1 MPHLTRST
9 RLALLAAVLLIAL
22 PAAADANPF
31 YLVGKLG
38 NTDTDAELG
47 DSFRQIVAGDD
58 TSSGIGLGVRF
69 GRHFAIQ
76 AEYLDLGV
84 VPGAGSLCGPSDQP
98 CLALVVP
105 VVADST
111 AISVT
116 LLPHLEVSRR
126 LSLYGKLGFVSW
138 DSDVSQLD
146 EAGKRFIDEFKD
158 EELVYGAGL
167 RFELPGPI
175 DLFGE
180 YERIGDLFDSVS
192 LGATLGF

>member
-1 MPHLTRST
+1 MPPTRLTRC
-9 RLALLAAVLLIAL
+9 ALLCAVLLAVL
-22 PAAADANPF
+22 PATAHANPF

-47 DSFRQIVAGDD
+47 DSLRQIFAGDD
-58 TSSGIGLGVRF
+58 TSSAVGLGIRF
-69 GRHFAIQ
+69 GRRIAIQ
-76 AEYLDLGV
+76 AEYLDLGA
-84 VPGAGSLCGPSDQP
+84 VPGGAFACGPP
-98 CLALVVP
+98 PGACPLALAAP
-105 VVADST
+105 AEADSK

-116 LLPHLEVSRR
+116 LLHHLGLSRR

-138 DSDVSQLD
+138 DTDVSVLD
-146 EAGKRFIDEFKD
+146 EAGKRFIDDFND